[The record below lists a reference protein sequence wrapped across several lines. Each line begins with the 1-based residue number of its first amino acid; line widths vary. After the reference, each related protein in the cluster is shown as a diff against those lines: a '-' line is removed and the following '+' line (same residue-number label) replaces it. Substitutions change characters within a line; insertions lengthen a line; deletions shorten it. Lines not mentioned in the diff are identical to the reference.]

1 MFYGEFSHFPVLCV
15 EGLITDIGCPGIYV
29 RKKAWFHGQVAQ
41 MITYPEEGGVLRM
54 NRATEIFTLYGF
66 MH

>member
-1 MFYGEFSHFPVLCV
+1 M
-15 EGLITDIGCPGIYV
+15 PGIYG
-29 RKKAWFHGQVAQ
+29 RIAQ
-41 MITYPEEGGVLRM
+41 PGVKRPRVNQDQDNASYSKSITCPEEGGVLRM